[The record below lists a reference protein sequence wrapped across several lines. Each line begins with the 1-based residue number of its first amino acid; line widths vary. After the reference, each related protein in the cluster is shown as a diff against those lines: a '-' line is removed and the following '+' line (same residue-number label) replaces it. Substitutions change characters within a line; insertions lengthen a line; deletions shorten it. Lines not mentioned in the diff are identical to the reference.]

1 MEANFVELIARNTT
15 LEEVQAYVLLRQSTL
30 SADDKKRILLEHG
43 GELKY
48 GPVVKAFRLLG
59 SRFFNEFQTGRSSQ
73 KNKVYD
79 VNVSEA
85 DQHEHHATV
94 ETGHH
99 ERAFFTHADEHE
111 VELEPDFI
119 EALIAQDD
127 ADALTVSTF
136 EGEFEEFLQ
145 ETPEMYEALTS
156 YIEARSKLV
165 EKRKSRGFWPVKG
178 KGKSFK
184 GRGKG
189 FGKRSKDREALL
201 QRISKSHCR
210 RCGALGHWKAEC
222 PQASQTE
229 KSAMP
234 SSSATAHV
242 VIDERP
248 QEIFQA
254 STDTDEVIS
263 EDEYE
268 LPSVEARNVRT
279 MRSPTMPQFSRS
291 ADRLPGLAQPIRP
304 LFVIMPPMV
313 SALKTIAEALIRLL
327 TMLLQILVQQLEK
340 QEILAEMEIE
350 NEPEAHA
357 HLQDMMRQIQQQGAA
372 LEALREEVEVRKKTP
387 ERKVRPQPAVA
398 PMSVAS
404 MTSGS
409 STPLSRPQIPNVSQR
424 KSRAPSVVSQAAS
437 WQEIE
442 AEEETILVQE
452 MALSVPVE
460 LNQSRTSVPPAPT
473 LPLPRNLT
481 ISEWGANLITFGRK
495 HKGKTFSEVMEK
507 DPGYLQWSLAR
518 YGSLMPEHQDFCR
531 FGQLW
536 LTHNPNEI

>member
-1 MEANFVELIARNTT
+1 
-15 LEEVQAYVLLRQSTL
+15 
-30 SADDKKRILLEHG
+30 
-43 GELKY
+43 
-48 GPVVKAFRLLG
+48 
-59 SRFFNEFQTGRSSQ
+59 
-73 KNKVYD
+73 
-79 VNVSEA
+79 
-85 DQHEHHATV
+85 
-94 ETGHH
+94 
-99 ERAFFTHADEHE
+99 
-111 VELEPDFI
+111 
-119 EALIAQDD
+119 
-127 ADALTVSTF
+127 
-136 EGEFEEFLQ
+136 
-145 ETPEMYEALTS
+145 
-156 YIEARSKLV
+156 
-165 EKRKSRGFWPVKG
+165 
-178 KGKSFK
+178 
-184 GRGKG
+184 
-189 FGKRSKDREALL
+189 
-201 QRISKSHCR
+201 
-210 RCGALGHWKAEC
+210 
-222 PQASQTE
+222 
-229 KSAMP
+229 
-234 SSSATAHV
+234 
-242 VIDERP
+242 
-248 QEIFQA
+248 
-254 STDTDEVIS
+254 
-263 EDEYE
+263 
-268 LPSVEARNVRT
+268 
-279 MRSPTMPQFSRS
+279 
-291 ADRLPGLAQPIRP
+291 
-304 LFVIMPPMV
+304 MV

-357 HLQDMMRQIQQQGAA
+357 HLQDMMRQIQQQGV
-372 LEALREEVEVRKKTP
+372 EALREEVEVRKKTP

-531 FGQLW
+531 FGQL
-536 LTHNPNEI
+536 